1 MKGSIGKKGAEGKD
15 IMYNRVGDEQKGI
28 SGFVSFEWA
37 APRLCVSVCVIL
49 AQWKSKWVTAS
60 PTDECS
66 VNEQRFYT
74 PMLYST
80 DFFFAHFSLI
90 LSVCHNFTICS
101 YIFLT

>member
-37 APRLCVSVCVIL
+37 APGCVWVCVIL

-66 VNEQRFYT
+66 VNEQRLYT

-90 LSVCHNFTICS
+90 LSVYHNFTICS